1 MPHEQPDLAGMTLN
15 ERLWVTGLSDEFE
28 RARKRR
34 DRERV
39 VELLREVEVTDVEW
53 TAREIMKPW
62 LRAVLDAVRRSLS
75 RHMRA

>member
-1 MPHEQPDLAGMTLN
+1 MTLN

-39 VELLREVEVTDVEW
+39 VELLREVAVTDVEW
-53 TAREIMKPW
+53 TAEEVMKPW
-62 LRAVLDAVRRSLS
+62 WRAVLDAVRQNLS
-75 RHMRA
+75 RHMGA